1 MVQQRRKTVGKN
13 TFARFDKKVSIFIS
27 KSDYDNQNVEA
38 RPIMT
43 EAIDAPELPLTK
55 RYLQILAA
63 TFAGRYDVKVSEG
76 AGAGLWT
83 VSVTWPDTADAT
95 HVKTERGGTKT
106 WRDVKGA
113 LSFVQENC
121 ASAKKVT
128 LQVGEWQLLRQQQ
141 PC

>member
-1 MVQQRRKTVGKN
+1 
-13 TFARFDKKVSIFIS
+13 
-27 KSDYDNQNVEA
+27 
-38 RPIMT
+38 MT
-43 EAIDAPELPLTK
+43 EATPSQALPLTK
-55 RYLQILAA
+55 RYLQILAT

-83 VSVTWPDTADAT
+83 VSVTWPETTDAT
-95 HVKTERGGTKT
+95 QVKTERGVTKT

-128 LQVGEWQLLRQQQ
+128 LQVGEWQLSRQQQ
-141 PC
+141 TC

>member
-1 MVQQRRKTVGKN
+1 MP
-13 TFARFDKKVSIFIS
+13 
-27 KSDYDNQNVEA
+27 EA
-38 RPIMT
+38 TDVP
-43 EAIDAPELPLTK
+43 DLLLTK

-63 TFAGRYDVKVSEG
+63 SFAGKYDVNVSEA

-83 VSVTWPDTADAT
+83 VSVILPDTTDAK

-121 ASAKKVT
+121 ASAKRVT
-128 LQVGEWQLLRQQQ
+128 LQVGDWQLSRQK
-141 PC
+141 PF

>member
-1 MVQQRRKTVGKN
+1 
-13 TFARFDKKVSIFIS
+13 
-27 KSDYDNQNVEA
+27 
-38 RPIMT
+38 MT

>member
-1 MVQQRRKTVGKN
+1 MPEATD
-13 TFARFDKKVSIFIS
+13 A
-27 KSDYDNQNVEA
+27 SD
-38 RPIMT
+38 
-43 EAIDAPELPLTK
+43 LPLTK

-63 TFAGRYDVKVSEG
+63 SLAGKYDVNVSEG

-83 VSVTWPDTADAT
+83 VSVILPDTVDEK

-106 WRDVKGA
+106 WRDVHGA

-128 LQVGEWQLLRQQQ
+128 LKVGDWQLSRQQT
-141 PC
+141 C

>member
-1 MVQQRRKTVGKN
+1 ML
-13 TFARFDKKVSIFIS
+13 
-27 KSDYDNQNVEA
+27 EA
-38 RPIMT
+38 T
-43 EAIDAPELPLTK
+43 EATDVLLTK

-63 TFAGRYDVKVSEG
+63 SFAGKYAVNVSEA

-83 VSVTWPDTADAT
+83 VSVTLPDTEKAKP
-95 HVKTERGGTKT
+95 VKTSRGDTKT

-121 ASAKKVT
+121 ASAKTVT
-128 LQVGEWQLLRQQQ
+128 LQVGEWQLCRQQ